1 MAGFTGRFHGE
12 LMIMP
17 TKMWSPMLGSVALVC
32 TLLTSSPMRA
42 AQPMTLKGA
51 EATVQRCVRVSLGMS
66 RSEAEH
72 IIGQP
77 LPSEDNFLMVGQ
89 AQCFIAV
96 SVKNRVFW
104 IIAALKIR
112 TKLSLDDVAA
122 KTIQELPFRAQDF
135 GELEVR
141 REGENDLITL
151 YGPTD
156 RQLSIVVARE
166 NGMTAISIG
175 RRSPSIQKQDAPGF
189 YAD

>member
-1 MAGFTGRFHGE
+1 
-12 LMIMP
+12 
-17 TKMWSPMLGSVALVC
+17 
-32 TLLTSSPMRA
+32 
-42 AQPMTLKGA
+42 
-51 EATVQRCVRVSLGMS
+51 
-66 RSEAEH
+66 
-72 IIGQP
+72 
-77 LPSEDNFLMVGQ
+77 MVGK